1 MSQGK
6 DLIVNAVLEEEQ
18 REQAC
23 AAEVGK
29 VLEHYGCVLSPEV
42 IISRKGTRIKVDIIA
57 KSPAAPDPKG

>member
-18 REQAC
+18 RKTSLRRRS
-23 AAEVGK
+23 GK
-29 VLEHYGCVLSPEV
+29 ILEHYGCVLSPEV
-42 IISRKGTRIKVDIIA
+42 VISRKGTRIRVDIIA